1 MMSLTL
7 AQNQQA
13 HAICL
18 SIISYGLGGSSD
30 GDGFFLFAT
39 FISISQFHQLST
51 HYLSCHA
58 AMEAYSMATMR
69 NLPDPHPINKL
80 LRPHFRYTM
89 AINARA
95 RHTLINKGGII
106 DQLFAIGGEGKEE
119 LFKRAFAAYSVYCTN
134 IKHNTKERGVD
145 NPDQLPGYY
154 YRDDGLKI
162 WEAIEAYAKDI
173 INHFY
178 HSDGDVK
185 VDPELQQWA
194 KDIHNTAF
202 PAFQSDSTGQSAPA
216 GHDFPDKIETREE
229 LTEFCTLIMFTGSA
243 QHASVNFGQYDIYGF
258 SPNAPVG
265 MRRPPPTR
273 KGTTDLQMLLDS
285 LPDKMTTLGSIGVTH
300 LLSQFSEGEV
310 R

>member
-39 FISISQFHQLST
+39 YISISQFHQLST

-69 NLPDPHPINKL
+69 NLPDPHPINKIL
-80 LRPHFRYTM
+80 QPHFRYTR

-106 DQLFAIGGEGKEE
+106 DQLIAIGGEGKEE
-119 LFKRAFAAYSVYCTN
+119 LSKRAFAAYSVYCTN

-173 INHFY
+173 INHFNQ
-178 HSDGDVK
+178 SDGDVK
-185 VDPELQQWA
+185 GDPELQQWA

-229 LTEFCTLIMFTGSA
+229 LTELCTLIMFTGFA
-243 QHASVNFGQYDIYGF
+243 QHASVNFV
-258 SPNAPVG
+258 A
-265 MRRPPPTR
+265 
-273 KGTTDLQMLLDS
+273 
-285 LPDKMTTLGSIGVTH
+285 KM
-300 LLSQFSEGEV
+300 
-310 R
+310 